1 VYVSTIVERGGY
13 KETKPGWYGVNM
25 QGVVRPKKIKAK
37 QKKQTDFL
45 PLCAHLFR
53 AKPLKS

>member
-37 QKKQTDFL
+37 QKKKKTDRFSTN
-45 PLCAHLFR
+45 AHISSGL
-53 AKPLKS
+53 SH